1 MNIPIDKMFGDRL
14 LLKPEKPE
22 VKRKSGIVI
31 PDDSQERPQEAKVL
45 LVGRGKL
52 LDSGEIMPI
61 EAKIGDVVV
70 YSSCGAFVV
79 RYGEVEYLIISERDV
94 LARSA
99 NKREENK
106 CQGKGMLSQKK
117 QKEK

>member
-45 LVGRGKL
+45 LVGRGKM
-52 LDSGEIMPI
+52 LDNGEIVPV
-61 EAKIGDVVV
+61 EAKVGDVVV
-70 YSSCGAFVV
+70 YSSHAAFVV
-79 RYGEVEYLIISERDV
+79 KYNNEELLIISERDV
-94 LARSA
+94 LA
-99 NKREENK
+99 KRKE
-106 CQGKGMLSQKK
+106 GK
-117 QKEK
+117 